1 MEEGERVGG
10 QTEDEKEGEG
20 GEEAEGAISGFATC
34 LAASLLKETMKEKEG
49 EAAVWAIPCSSDCH
63 NHGARPPEEGG
74 GGGGKEGGGR
84 EGGAGGRLC
93 WTPESHGSQEGVV
106 VGAGGEVGEQGTCSG
121 HSLEEVEEEEVN
133 CQNKVVG
140 KRASHSDTEEEVV
153 RLEEGLLRKG
163 TSEPAVWG
171 EEGEQRDCRRGG
183 RRNLLSYLG
192 LRKEEGE
199 EGGGRGK
206 SLRKTLSGMFHLR
219 RKRGGHQSSEDAE
232 KQKVLGGSSLFRLP
246 GRRKP
251 RTVPPGQRALPPTPP
266 SESLQHRASPAP
278 LGEGRSPNLDTAA
291 SDSGRSE
298 EHSPRLLGV
307 ADGGEMAAGGNM
319 MDFAASIEKVK
330 DHGWY
335 WGPLSGVILC
345 FGCPHMLPVQ
355 GKISQ
360 CDFQARLLRGS
371 WHRSLTAA
379 LWFATPPTTITF
391 LGQH

>member
-1 MEEGERVGG
+1 MEEGERL
-10 QTEDEKEGEG
+10 G
-20 GEEAEGAISGFATC
+20 GEVGQDKEDKEDKEEADGAISGFATC
-34 LAASLLKETMKEKEG
+34 LAASLLKETMKEKEE

-63 NHGARPPEEGG
+63 SHGARPPEEGG
-74 GGGGKEGGGR
+74 GGGGGR
-84 EGGAGGRLC
+84 EGGKEGGTGGRLC

-106 VGAGGEVGEQGTCSG
+106 VTEVGEQGTCSG

-140 KRASHSDTEEEVV
+140 GKRASHSDTEDEVV

-171 EEGEQRDCRRGG
+171 EEGEPRERRRRG

-192 LRKEEGE
+192 LRKDDGE

-219 RKRGGHQSSEDAE
+219 RKRAGQQGAEEME
-232 KQKVLGGSSLFRLP
+232 KQKMLGGSSIFRLP

-251 RTVPPGQRALPPTPP
+251 QTVPPGQRALPPTPP
-266 SESLQHRASPAP
+266 TESLHQPASPLHP
-278 LGEGRSPNLDTAA
+278 GEGRSPRLDGGA

-298 EHSPRLLGV
+298 EHSPRLQGAV
-307 ADGGEMAAGGNM
+307 DGEELAGAGNM

-335 WGPLSGVILC
+335 WGPLSG
-345 FGCPHMLPVQ
+345 
-355 GKISQ
+355 K
-360 CDFQARLLRGS
+360 D
-371 WHRSLTAA
+371 
-379 LWFATPPTTITF
+379 
-391 LGQH
+391 

>member
-1 MEEGERVGG
+1 MRMEEGERVCG
-10 QTEDEKEGEG
+10 QAEGEKEGV
-20 GEEAEGAISGFATC
+20 GEEETEGAISGFATC

-63 NHGARPPEEGG
+63 NHGARPPDEGR

-84 EGGAGGRLC
+84 EGGTGGRLC

-106 VGAGGEVGEQGTCSG
+106 VAGVEVGEQGTCSG
-121 HSLEEVEEEEVN
+121 HSLGGLEEVN

-163 TSEPAVWG
+163 TSEPAVWD
-171 EEGEQRDCRRGG
+171 EEGEQRECRKGG

-219 RKRGGHQSSEDAE
+219 RKQGGPHASEDAE
-232 KQKVLGGSSLFRLP
+232 KQKNLGTSSIFRLP
-246 GRRKP
+246 RRRKP
-251 RTVPPGQRALPPTPP
+251 RAVPPGQRALPPTPP
-266 SESLQHRASPAP
+266 SESLQHPASPAP
-278 LGEGRSPNLDTAA
+278 SGEGRSPNFDAAA
-291 SDSGRSE
+291 SESGRSV
-298 EHSPRLLGV
+298 EHSPRLPGLS
-307 ADGGEMAAGGNM
+307 DEGEMGAGGNM

-335 WGPLSGVILC
+335 WGPLSGV
-345 FGCPHMLPVQ
+345 
-355 GKISQ
+355 
-360 CDFQARLLRGS
+360 
-371 WHRSLTAA
+371 
-379 LWFATPPTTITF
+379 
-391 LGQH
+391 